1 MKVNLKILE
10 ISAFIAMIVAIVI
23 SVNDF
28 DSKCEN
34 IENSIFRL
42 HVIANSDSNID
53 QEIKLKV
60 RDAILEKGHELF
72 ADKNSK
78 QQAEETVQKNLTL
91 LRKIAEETIRKN
103 GFDYDVTAEIGK
115 SKFPA
120 KTYGNTTL
128 PAGEYD
134 ALRIILGE
142 GKGKNWWC
150 IMFPPLCLSAA
161 REKVELDG
169 ILSDGEIE
177 LVDSNPRFEM
187 RFWIVEKI
195 RQFK

>member
-1 MKVNLKILE
+1 
-10 ISAFIAMIVAIVI
+10 MIVAIVI

-91 LRKIAEETIRKN
+91 FRKIAEETIRKN